1 MIEHNPTKIFENPEK
16 ELTGRYRRG
25 KFGWRSLL

>member
-16 ELTGRYRRG
+16 EGGYRRG